1 MNNATLAVA
10 SDFVRFGIE
19 KAGIPLTQS
28 LEAYLSI
35 TFARFIGREIQ
46 VDLLTV
52 RVSRA
57 IDGGAPRDGL
67 RALAD
72 ECLIACALFE
82 ARLRRN
88 GSVRHYVGL
97 GQMTYDAAEMTE
109 QAYGFV
115 HMRDVM
121 ATAAAD
127 TAFRRQVGDALTSA
141 GFAVTATRD
150 VAGVET
156 GIDAPVLRDLAARHD
171 KVHAA

>member
-10 SDFVRFGIE
+10 SEFVRSGIE
-19 KAGIPLTQS
+19 KTGIPLTQS

-35 TFARFIGREIQ
+35 TFARFIGREI
-46 VDLLTV
+46 VVALLTV
-52 RVSRA
+52 RVPRA
-57 IDGGAPRDGL
+57 MDDGAPRDGL
-67 RALAD
+67 RARAD

-97 GQMTYDAAEMTE
+97 GQMTYDAADMTE

-121 ATAAAD
+121 ATAAG
-127 TAFRRQVGDALTSA
+127 RA
-141 GFAVTATRD
+141 GSEDGRVLIDRARAGSTVARD
-150 VAGVET
+150 E
-156 GIDAPVLRDLAARHD
+156 LAAQN
-171 KVHAA
+171 VVMGPWAANSKRGLLWR